1 MWQSLRLAAVALL
14 VGLAAVMVGVQ
25 PAGAAAPRHSVIEGL
40 FDVGGYRCTCAAP
53 GRAPPPS

>member
-1 MWQSLRLAAVALL
+1 MLRTLRFAAVALM

-25 PAGAAAPRHSVIEGL
+25 PAGAAGPRHGVIEGRSTWA
-40 FDVGGYRCTCAAP
+40 GTACTCAAP